1 MNLHDL
7 KLNKILKFEYLNIFL
22 QLQIFKCLEQE
33 AYFLCN
39 PMKNKQELC
48 RNHQKK
54 KEKKE
59 EKKHEYSSY
68 TDQELKDF
76 SSEN

>member
-1 MNLHDL
+1 
-7 KLNKILKFEYLNIFL
+7 
-22 QLQIFKCLEQE
+22 
-33 AYFLCN
+33 
-39 PMKNKQELC
+39 MKNKQELC

-76 SSEN
+76 SSENLKKKKLDFSYQGCKNHIFLLKLNP